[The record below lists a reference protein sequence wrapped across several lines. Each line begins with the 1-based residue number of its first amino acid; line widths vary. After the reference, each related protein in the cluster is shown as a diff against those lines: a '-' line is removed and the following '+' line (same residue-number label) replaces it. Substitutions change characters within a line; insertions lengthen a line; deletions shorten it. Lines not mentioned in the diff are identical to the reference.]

1 MGDGGWVLPIFR
13 KKVAEFSSQS
23 LLAKALFGGKKSKSL
38 TPQGFYAYSARPI

>member
-38 TPQGFYAYSARPI
+38 IQQGF